1 MHAKRRNH
9 RTHRSAKRAIR
20 GHEADLLSIAAG
32 VGVVTTGVLAFNA
45 GKTIAVQDFSDYSP
59 EERIVSYLRILAPTM
74 AVSAATITCVCA
86 SRLIGR
92 KREKGLLETCALLAA
107 CVDKRKG
114 NDEICSSTETV
125 GMSRHR
131 KSEKENTNDIEDT
144 GTGDIIFIETFTGR
158 KIKASMQLYEHA
170 IQTLQEHFSI
180 CGVVQLNE
188 FYELM
193 TVEETAAGEVL
204 AWTMDQMVLDPDYI
218 PGEDYFCY
226 DEALTT
232 LAIQLHKVGPKEYE
246 IHYNVLPI
254 GSLAGIG
261 PCNY

>member
-9 RTHRSAKRAIR
+9 RTHRSTKRAIR
-20 GHEADLLSIAAG
+20 GHEADLLSIVAG

-45 GKTIAVQDFSDYSP
+45 GKTIAMQDFSDCSP

-74 AVSAATITCVCA
+74 AVSAATIACIGT

-92 KREKGLLETCALLAA
+92 KREKGLLETCAILSAYIS
-107 CVDKRKG
+107 G
-114 NDEICSSTETV
+114 NEGLEEKD
-125 GMSRHR
+125 SRGGNR
-131 KSEKENTNDIEDT
+131 SRVQRDIDLSDVEDT

-158 KIKASMQLYEHA
+158 KFKASMQLYEQA
-170 IQTLQEHFSI
+170 MQILQEHFSI
-180 CGVVQLNE
+180 CGFVLLNE
-188 FYELM
+188 FYKLM

-204 AWTMDQMVLDPDYI
+204 AWTSDQMVLDPDYI
-218 PGEDYFCY
+218 PGEDYFSY
-226 DEALTT
+226 DDALTN
-232 LAIQLHKVGPKEYE
+232 LAIQLNKVGPKEYE
-246 IHYNVLPI
+246 IHYIVLPI

>member
-1 MHAKRRNH
+1 MHAKRRSH

-20 GHEADLLSIAAG
+20 GHEADLLSIVAG

-45 GKTIAVQDFSDYSP
+45 GKTIAVQDFSDCST

-74 AVSAATITCVCA
+74 AVSAATIACIGT

-107 CVDKRKG
+107 CVDKKEERNEISSNRSKPRC
-114 NDEICSSTETV
+114 NDAS
-125 GMSRHR
+125 
-131 KSEKENTNDIEDT
+131 DIEDT

-158 KIKASMQLYEHA
+158 KIKASMQLYNHA
-170 IQTLQEHFSI
+170 MQIMQEHFSI
-180 CGVVQLNE
+180 CGVIQLNE

-193 TVEETAAGEVL
+193 EVEETAAGEVL
-204 AWTMDQMVLDPDYI
+204 AWTSDQMVLDPDYV
-218 PGEDYFCY
+218 PGEDYFNY
-226 DEALTT
+226 DEALTS

-246 IHYNVLPI
+246 IHYNILPI

>member
-20 GHEADLLSIAAG
+20 GHEADLLSIVAG

-45 GKTIAVQDFSDYSP
+45 GKTIAVQDFSDCST
-59 EERIVSYLRILAPTM
+59 EERIVSCLRILAPTM

-92 KREKGLLETCALLAA
+92 KREKGLLETCALLSAYISGNERLEEK
-107 CVDKRKG
+107 DTRGGKG
-114 NDEICSSTETV
+114 
-125 GMSRHR
+125 SRVQR
-131 KSEKENTNDIEDT
+131 DIDLSDVEDT

-158 KIKASMQLYEHA
+158 KIKASMELYEHA
-170 IQTLQEHFSI
+170 IKTMQDHFSI

-204 AWTMDQMVLDPDYI
+204 AWTSDQMVLDPDYI

-226 DEALTT
+226 DDALTK
-232 LAIQLHKVGPKEYE
+232 LAIQLHKVGHKEYE
-246 IHYNVLPI
+246 IHYNILPI

>member
-1 MHAKRRNH
+1 MHAKRRYH

-45 GKTIAVQDFSDYSP
+45 GKTIAMQDFSDYSTK
-59 EERIVSYLRILAPTM
+59 ERIYEILRVLAPTM
-74 AVSAATITCVCA
+74 AVSAATIGCIGT

-92 KREKGLLETCALLAA
+92 KREKGLLETCAILSAYIS
-107 CVDKRKG
+107 G
-114 NDEICSSTETV
+114 NERLEEKDSRRGDSSRV
-125 GMSRHR
+125 QR
-131 KSEKENTNDIEDT
+131 DIDLSDVEDT
-144 GTGDIIFIETFTGR
+144 GTGDIIFTETFTGR
-158 KIKASMQLYEHA
+158 KIKASMQLYEQA
-170 IQTLQEHFSI
+170 MQIMQEHFSI
-180 CGVVQLNE
+180 CGVIQLNE

-193 TVEETAAGEVL
+193 EVEETAAGEVL
-204 AWTMDQMVLDPDYI
+204 AWTTDQMVLDPDYI
-218 PGEDYFCY
+218 PGEDYFSY

-246 IHYNVLPI
+246 IHYNILPI